1 MLNNQLEP
9 KLFAC
14 TQSKDLAAKIAA
26 SYGSHL
32 GKVKISKFSDGEFLP
47 AFDESIRG
55 RRVFIIGSTFPNAD
69 NLMEMLLMLDAA
81 KRASARHITAV
92 IPYFGW
98 ARQDRKDR
106 PRVAIGAKMV
116 ANLLQTAGA
125 TRIMTMDLHADQIQG
140 FFEKPVDHLY
150 ASSLFLPYIKKL
162 GLDNLTIASP
172 DMGGSKRAYAYSKY
186 LESDVVICYKQ
197 REKANV
203 ISTMELIGDVTGRN
217 VILVD
222 DMIDTGGTLTKAADL
237 MIEKGAKSVRAICTH
252 AILSG
257 KAYEHIENSKLT
269 NLIVSDTIPLKRESS
284 KIKVVSCAA
293 LFADVMHKVQEN
305 TSISDEFLM

>member
-1 MLNNQLEP
+1 MGSNQLEP
-9 KLFAC
+9 KIFAC
-14 TQSKDLAAKIAA
+14 TQSKELALNIAKH
-26 SYGSHL
+26 YGIEL
-32 GKVKISKFSDGEFLP
+32 GKVEISKFSDGEFQP
-47 AFDESIRG
+47 AFEESVRG
-55 RRVFIIGSTFPNAD
+55 RRIFIVGSTFPTAD

-98 ARQDRKDR
+98 ARQDRKDK
-106 PRVAIGAKMV
+106 PRVAIGAKLV

-150 ASSLFLPYIKKL
+150 ASTFFLPYINQL
-162 GLDNLTIASP
+162 NLKNITIASP
-172 DMGGSKRAYAYSKY
+172 DMGGSKRAYAYSKF
-186 LESDVVICYKQ
+186 LESEVVICYKQ
-197 REKANV
+197 RLKANV
-203 ISTMELIGDVTGRN
+203 VSTMELIGEVKDRN

-222 DMIDTGGTLTKAADL
+222 DMIDTGGTLAKAADL
-237 MIEKGAKSVRAICTH
+237 MIEKGALSVRAICTH
-252 AILSG
+252 PILSG
-257 KAYEHIENSKLT
+257 NAYDSIENSKLEE
-269 NLIVSDTIPLKRESS
+269 LIVSDTIPLKRESS

-305 TSISDEFLM
+305 TSISGQFLM